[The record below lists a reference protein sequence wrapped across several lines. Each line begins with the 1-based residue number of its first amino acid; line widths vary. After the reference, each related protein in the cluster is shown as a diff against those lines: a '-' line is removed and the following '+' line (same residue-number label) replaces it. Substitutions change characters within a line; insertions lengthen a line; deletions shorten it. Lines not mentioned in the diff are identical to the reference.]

1 MFEKL
6 MYLWFIKVSKM
17 EFQRATYTEQSVE
30 QSLVE
35 VREYF
40 ESNLKE
46 GYRVDHISRSTTN
59 GLSIYVTVVR
69 DGSDKPFQFRIS
81 DHESGLG
88 VGVQET
94 SLCYK
99 VNGKNLFEMYEVYGD
114 MTADEARLNFLQK
127 ALSKSTPGSAS
138 YNSIKKHIEELTR

>member
-1 MFEKL
+1 
-6 MYLWFIKVSKM
+6 M
-17 EFQRATYTEQSVE
+17 EFQRATYTDQWVE
-30 QSLVE
+30 QSLAE
-35 VREYF
+35 AREYF

-46 GYRVDHISRSTTN
+46 GYQVDHINHSTTN
-59 GLSIYVTVVR
+59 GLSIYVTVIR

-94 SLCYK
+94 SMCYK
-99 VNGKNLFEMYEVYGD
+99 ANGKNLFAMYEVYGD
-114 MTADEARLNFLQK
+114 LTADEARLNFLQQ